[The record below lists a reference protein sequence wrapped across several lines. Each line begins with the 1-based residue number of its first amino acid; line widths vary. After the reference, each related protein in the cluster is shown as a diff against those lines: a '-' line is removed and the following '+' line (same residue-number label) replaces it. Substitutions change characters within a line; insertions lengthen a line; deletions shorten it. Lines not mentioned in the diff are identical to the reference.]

1 MSRYDRVRKVS
12 ENKISRIG
20 TADIPKVEDQ
30 NSDILLIATDGDR
43 CDVISQEYYGTPD
56 FWWFI
61 ASVNKLKS
69 NNIEAGTQLRVPV
82 SLEEAILK

>member
-20 TADIPKVEDQ
+20 TADIPKNEDQ

-43 CDVISQEYYGTPD
+43 CDLISQEYYGTSD

-61 ASVNKLKS
+61 ASVNSLKS
-69 NNIEAGTQLRVPV
+69 NNIEAGTQLRIPI
-82 SLEEAILK
+82 SIEEASLK